1 MGLWLYCDNP
11 NLSNLVVWIYSN
23 LMTCFISNTF
33 KKIKDVSSCKD
44 DIIYLWCIAFEL
56 DFNIASVEFLVF

>member
-1 MGLWLYCDNP
+1 
-11 NLSNLVVWIYSN
+11 
-23 LMTCFISNTF
+23 MTCFISNTF